1 MSRRGRRNPPPRR
14 APYSPVHPD
23 HAGIVAEPARGLA
36 RRAAV
41 QPVHVDWL
49 LELVDA
55 EAAEINEATRDQE
68 PIEYDMAA
76 VSVLHWLFDT
86 ARETIEGEP

>member
-1 MSRRGRRNPPPRR
+1 MT
-14 APYSPVHPD
+14 
-23 HAGIVAEPARGLA
+23 GIDTPEEL
-36 RRAAV
+36 RAALEALHIA
-41 QPVHVDWL
+41 PFYVDWL

-76 VSVLHWLFDT
+76 VSVLHWLLDT
-86 ARETIEGEP
+86 ARETIEGKP